1 MAIPGYEWFMRPVL
15 ELASDGEVH
24 RRRDILPAALDYAD
38 LTPEELA
45 ETISDGSSR
54 AMSRVHWALEYLV
67 QSGALNRPK
76 RGEVCITDVGR
87 TLLAENP
94 TSVGV
99 AQLKGLP
106 DYAAWEERSRASQ
119 RRGGRR
125 GDGNSAVEISSGE
138 TPIELLLASVE
149 VLEEQTARQLVERLQ
164 TEDPEF
170 LERAVLK
177 LLHAMGYGGK
187 EADTEHLGMSHD
199 GGLDGVIR
207 QDALGI
213 ERIYVQAKRYA
224 TGNNVSSAAIREF
237 LGAITAMGAAGGVF
251 ITTSDFTPD
260 ARKFV
265 EKSPKVVLMNGA
277 ELGRNMV
284 EYGVGVAETRTI
296 RITEVDENF
305 FDGD

>member
-1 MAIPGYEWFMRPVL
+1 VAIPGYEFFMRPVL
-15 ELASDGEVH
+15 DVIDDGAVH
-24 RRRDILPAALDYAD
+24 RRKDVLPAALEFAD
-38 LTPEELA
+38 LTPEELE

-54 AMSRVHWALEYLV
+54 AMSRIHWALEYLV
-67 QSGALNRPK
+67 QSGAIHRPN
-76 RGEVCITDVGR
+76 RGEMCITELGR

-94 TSVGV
+94 TAIGV
-99 AQLKGLP
+99 AQLKDLP
-106 DYAAWEERSRASQ
+106 DYRAWEERSRSSQ
-119 RRGGRR
+119 RRRGG
-125 GDGNSAVEISSGE
+125 GDSPAHVDVQTGE
-138 TPIELLLASVE
+138 TPIELLLSSVE
-149 VLEEQTARQLVERLQ
+149 VLDEQTARQLVERLQ
-164 TEDPEF
+164 VEDPVF

-224 TGNNVSSAAIREF
+224 TGNNVGSADIRGF

-251 ITTSDFTPD
+251 ITTSDFTFE

-265 EKSPKVVLMNGA
+265 EKSPKVILMNGA
-277 ELGRNMV
+277 DLGRNMV
-284 EYGVGVAETRTI
+284 EYGVGVAETRVI

>member
-1 MAIPGYEWFMRPVL
+1 MAIPGYEFFMRPVL
-15 ELASDGEVH
+15 EVVSDGSVH
-24 RRRDILPAALDYAD
+24 QRRNVLPSALEYAD
-38 LTPEELA
+38 LTPEELE

-54 AMSRVHWALEYLV
+54 ALSRVHWALEYLV
-67 QSGALNRPK
+67 QSGAINRPS
-76 RGEVCITDVGR
+76 RGQLCITDVGR

-94 TSVGV
+94 SSIGV

-106 DYAAWEERSRASQ
+106 EYEAWEERSRASQ
-119 RRGGRR
+119 RRGGKS
-125 GDGNSAVEISSGE
+125 GSSAAAIQVLTGE
-138 TPIELLLASVE
+138 SPIELLLASVE

-164 TEDPEF
+164 SEPPEF